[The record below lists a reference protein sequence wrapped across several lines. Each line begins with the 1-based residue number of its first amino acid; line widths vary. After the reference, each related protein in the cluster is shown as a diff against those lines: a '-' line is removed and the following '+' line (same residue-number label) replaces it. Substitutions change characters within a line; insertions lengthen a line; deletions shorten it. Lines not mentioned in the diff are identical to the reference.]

1 MTRLLYVLDSA
12 TADDARLFADRL
24 GYLSS
29 ELTRE
34 ILDWVEQ
41 FDCQPTDPEKGWSSD
56 ELQEISRGRVQ
67 RAGSRHATARAMADT
82 MREAAA
88 LLRRLEPTTPKAR
101 RPRDG

>member
-41 FDCQPTDPEKGWSSD
+41 FTASLLIREGLEQRRAAGDQ
-56 ELQEISRGRVQ
+56 RGRVQ
-67 RAGSRHATARAMADT
+67 RAGSRHATARAHGRYDARGCSAPAPSRT
-82 MREAAA
+82 HHAKAQEAA
-88 LLRRLEPTTPKAR
+88 
-101 RPRDG
+101 